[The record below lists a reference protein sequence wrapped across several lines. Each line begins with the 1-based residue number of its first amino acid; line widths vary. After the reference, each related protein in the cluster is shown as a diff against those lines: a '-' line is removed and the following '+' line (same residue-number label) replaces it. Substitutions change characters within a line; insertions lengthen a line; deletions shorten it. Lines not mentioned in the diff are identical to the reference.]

1 MANDFIDVNA
11 QKEAENLDKFI
22 GAVEKHQKW
31 LLDNKTGERLV
42 GFGELRNCTLPN
54 IKLKRAKLK
63 GIVIEN
69 VVFSNVN
76 FDRANFNEA
85 VFKNVIF
92 VQCTFTSTKMKKAIF
107 ENVKF
112 DNCEGSGINFN
123 EAIFNTVTFEETEFF
138 DANLEYSVM
147 DNVTASKCDFDT
159 ARMRAI
165 RLREVEFTNTDLAN
179 TDFQFSSIK
188 DSKIKMCKLSF
199 TKFSGTTC
207 ENIDFSGSRFFTAD
221 FGHSMFKKCD
231 FTDVNFRDAN
241 VSNVDFSCTK
251 GITSQIDYCKQNFEF
266 TDEGLIA
273 YKVFNHF
280 YPAPEDWKIEKG
292 AVLTENVNY
301 NKSAECGCGIN
312 VASREWIEEN
322 IRIDRRWETLTIWK
336 VLIRWEWLMGVSVPF
351 EASGK
356 IRCEKVELVESYEN
370 GTFFENNKTA
380 CGPTEKGEVE

>member
-1 MANDFIDVNA
+1 MANNFIGVKA

-22 GAVEKHQKW
+22 EAVEKHQKW

-42 GFGELRNCTLPN
+42 GFGELRNCALPN

-85 VFKNVIF
+85 VFKNVTF
-92 VQCTFTSTKMKKAIF
+92 VQCTFTSTKMKKATF

-112 DNCEGSGINFN
+112 DNCEGSGMNFN
-123 EAIFNTVTFEETEFF
+123 EATFNTVTFEETEFF
-138 DANLEYSVM
+138 DANFEYSVM
-147 DNVTASKCDFDT
+147 DGVIANRCDFDT

-165 RLREVEFTNTDLAN
+165 KLRKVEFISTTLTN
-179 TDFQFSSIK
+179 TDFQFSFIK
-188 DSKIKMCKLSF
+188 DSKIKKCKLSF
-199 TKFSGTTC
+199 SRFNGTTC
-207 ENIDFSGSRFFTAD
+207 ENTDFSGSYFFTVN
-221 FGHSMFKKCD
+221 FGHSVFKNCN
-231 FTDVNFRDAN
+231 FTDVYLNDAN
-241 VSNVDFSCTK
+241 ISNVDFSCTK
-251 GITSQIDYCKQNFEF
+251 GIMSQIDYCKQNFEF
-266 TDEGLIA
+266 TNEGLIA
-273 YKVFNHF
+273 YKVFNRF
-280 YPAPEDWKIEKG
+280 FTAPEDWKIEKG

-301 NKSAECGCGIN
+301 NKATECGCGIN
-312 VASREWIEEN
+312 VATRKWIEN
-322 IRIDRRWETLTIWK
+322 VGTDKGWETLTIWK

-351 EASGK
+351 ESSGK

-380 CGPTEKGEVE
+380 GGPMEKGEVE